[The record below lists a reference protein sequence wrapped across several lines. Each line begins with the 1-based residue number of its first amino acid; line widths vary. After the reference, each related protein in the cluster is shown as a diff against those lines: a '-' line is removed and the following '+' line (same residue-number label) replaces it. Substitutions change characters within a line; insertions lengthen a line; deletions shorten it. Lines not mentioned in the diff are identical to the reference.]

1 MKKIVLGIALGV
13 VAVALMVCAGVG
25 IAMAKSTMKKLDS
38 MQDLCQSMENGVGD
52 LQDKNKELL
61 AYVDEVKAEAEKGDE
76 AEFVT
81 IAGQYEI
88 RDTSAISDAY
98 KSGNT
103 DGLTANEKETL
114 KLAEKVLNEVT
125 KPEMS
130 NYEKE
135 LAIFTWIKKNVK
147 HDEGALLA
155 VVDPNVNTYTPYGVL
170 MGKQAV
176 CVGYATTF
184 KLFMNM
190 IGLDCMV
197 MHNTDLYHSWD
208 LVKLDDGEW
217 YLCDLYMD
225 GCGTTPTYNNF
236 NCNSTQFL
244 SGHDW
249 DQDLY
254 PVANG
259 IKYNYANMNAKE
271 STIEQM
277 LAKIKAQMK
286 VKKTNAAYYRLP
298 AGTDAKYISQLA
310 SGIQERMNGRI
321 GEGNFETN
329 LTVDENG
336 RYILGALFNY
346 YEYEEPSETQLDADL
361 EKLLNDTFGEVKSD
375 YDHYEEDYC
384 G

>member
-52 LQDKNKELL
+52 LQDKNKELI

-197 MHNTDLYHSWD
+197 MHNTDLY
-208 LVKLDDGEW
+208 
-217 YLCDLYMD
+217 
-225 GCGTTPTYNNF
+225 
-236 NCNSTQFL
+236 
-244 SGHDW
+244 
-249 DQDLY
+249 
-254 PVANG
+254 
-259 IKYNYANMNAKE
+259 
-271 STIEQM
+271 
-277 LAKIKAQMK
+277 
-286 VKKTNAAYYRLP
+286 
-298 AGTDAKYISQLA
+298 
-310 SGIQERMNGRI
+310 
-321 GEGNFETN
+321 
-329 LTVDENG
+329 
-336 RYILGALFNY
+336 
-346 YEYEEPSETQLDADL
+346 
-361 EKLLNDTFGEVKSD
+361 
-375 YDHYEEDYC
+375 
-384 G
+384 